1 MIKNQNYR
9 IVQLGVGKYTKV
21 YCMELDTDKK
31 VAVKVLKP
39 EYERNK
45 FFQDQLIKEAR
56 IGMQIK
62 HASVRK
68 VLDIIHN
75 DEDNT
80 YQIMMEYLEG
90 YNMQEYIQ
98 NFGSIPENQVAE
110 WLKSIIPALIETH
123 RKGIVHGLLKPGN
136 LIIDP
141 KGKLKIC
148 DFKGAYFESEL
159 FPENVDADD
168 ILFLSPEQ
176 IQHIGPISQSSD
188 IYTLGVTIYTLLSGR
203 DPYDAKN
210 ADVDEIRLRILNE
223 PLPFVEKASLKLNSI
238 IQAATAK
245 NPKERFPLLESMLE
259 ELDGGEFRKKD
270 QLTEDDLFSVDK
282 EALMTNIEDL
292 SISGKVDDPKTDNI
306 APKKIKPFPTARP
319 INALIKEDDQTD
331 KISEGANLISDPG
344 QPSLELNETSDLKN
358 SDNIKADKIEDETL
372 SVSTV
377 IVTENDESKS
387 GVISLEDRA
396 QAVWDRLGV
405 TKSDT
410 EPTVSKVSVVKT
422 TNIRIEKNDKKI
434 VSDSPTRSDLNPVI
448 EKPEPFILIEKQ
460 DGDKEINNG
469 DKSKDIGDKIEP
481 VHKPELIEDKVSSA
495 TENKPVEKNALP
507 ASDLLQDKANKI
519 VVRPIPISN
528 KPKEKEF
535 AIEGDNIEQDQ
546 TIGKKNKWF
555 LPSLLVIGF
564 LVGGYFLYDAL
575 IKSQKND
582 IVITQIDTPTIEKA
596 EINENLAQEINSI
609 EVATADSLISA
620 DSTLNL
626 EDLEKAKLAKIKE
639 LEALKKKRQ
648 EEKEKEAANA
658 VDLSKIEILSPY
670 IGLIAP
676 YRYKNLIGF
685 ISKEGKIIVKPKY
698 NDILNFNNGLAPVN
712 ENGKWGFVNTSGE
725 EVIKP
730 KYNEIFGFSKGLAG
744 VKKDGKWGFIGSTGN
759 TVVPFNYDVVTDFA
773 DGLAGVRKN
782 GKWGF
787 VNKKGVEAIACQFD
801 NAWSFKDGL
810 AGVEKNN
817 KWGFI
822 NKSGVSVID
831 LKYGQVNNF
840 IEGFACVEKNGKY
853 GFINK
858 EGVEV
863 ISCEYEAAKPFK
875 NGTARVF
882 YQGKWIYINKSGK
895 CVRDCN

>member
-1 MIKNQNYR
+1 
-9 IVQLGVGKYTKV
+9 
-21 YCMELDTDKK
+21 MELDTDKK

-62 HASVRK
+62 HTSVRK
-68 VLDIIHN
+68 VLDIVHN
-75 DEDNT
+75 DEDNS

-98 NFGSIPENQVAE
+98 NFGSIPEKQVTE

-282 EALMTNIEDL
+282 EPLMTNIDDL
-292 SISGKVDDPKTDNI
+292 SISGKVDEPKTDNI

-331 KISEGANLISDPG
+331 KLSEVANLIADPG

-358 SDNIKADKIEDETL
+358 SDNIKVDKIEDETP

-377 IVTENDESKS
+377 ILTEKDESKS

-410 EPTVSKVSVVKT
+410 EPTVSKVPVVKT

-434 VSDSPTRSDLNPVI
+434 VSDSPTNSDLNPVI
-448 EKPEPFILIEKQ
+448 EKPEPVILIEKQ

-469 DKSKDIGDKIEP
+469 HKSKDIGDKIEA

-528 KPKEKEF
+528 KAKVEEF
-535 AIEGDNIEQDQ
+535 AMEGDNIEQDQ

-596 EINENLAQEINSI
+596 EINENVAQEINSI

-626 EDLEKAKLAKIKE
+626 EDLEKSKLAKIKE

-712 ENGKWGFVNTSGE
+712 E
-725 EVIKP
+725 
-730 KYNEIFGFSKGLAG
+730 
-744 VKKDGKWGFIGSTGN
+744 
-759 TVVPFNYDVVTDFA
+759 
-773 DGLAGVRKN
+773 N

>member
-1 MIKNQNYR
+1 MQYYPFWDHQPCPI
-9 IVQLGVGKYTKV
+9 
-21 YCMELDTDKK
+21 
-31 VAVKVLKP
+31 
-39 EYERNK
+39 
-45 FFQDQLIKEAR
+45 LI
-56 IGMQIK
+56 
-62 HASVRK
+62 
-68 VLDIIHN
+68 
-75 DEDNT
+75 
-80 YQIMMEYLEG
+80 
-90 YNMQEYIQ
+90 
-98 NFGSIPENQVAE
+98 
-110 WLKSIIPALIETH
+110 
-123 RKGIVHGLLKPGN
+123 N
-136 LIIDP
+136 LQ
-141 KGKLKIC
+141 C
-148 DFKGAYFESEL
+148 
-159 FPENVDADD
+159 
-168 ILFLSPEQ
+168 
-176 IQHIGPISQSSD
+176 SS
-188 IYTLGVTIYTLLSGR
+188 S
-203 DPYDAKN
+203 
-210 ADVDEIRLRILNE
+210 E
-223 PLPFVEKASLKLNSI
+223 PLCQLK
-238 IQAATAK
+238 
-245 NPKERFPLLESMLE
+245 
-259 ELDGGEFRKKD
+259 
-270 QLTEDDLFSVDK
+270 
-282 EALMTNIEDL
+282 
-292 SISGKVDDPKTDNI
+292 
-306 APKKIKPFPTARP
+306 
-319 INALIKEDDQTD
+319 
-331 KISEGANLISDPG
+331 
-344 QPSLELNETSDLKN
+344 
-358 SDNIKADKIEDETL
+358 
-372 SVSTV
+372 
-377 IVTENDESKS
+377 
-387 GVISLEDRA
+387 
-396 QAVWDRLGV
+396 
-405 TKSDT
+405 
-410 EPTVSKVSVVKT
+410 
-422 TNIRIEKNDKKI
+422 RIEKNDKKI

-712 ENGKWGFVNTSGE
+712 ENGKWGFVN
-725 EVIKP
+725 
-730 KYNEIFGFSKGLAG
+730 
-744 VKKDGKWGFIGSTGN
+744 
-759 TVVPFNYDVVTDFA
+759 
-773 DGLAGVRKN
+773 
-782 GKWGF
+782 
-787 VNKKGVEAIACQFD
+787 KKGVEAIACQFD

>member
-1 MIKNQNYR
+1 
-9 IVQLGVGKYTKV
+9 
-21 YCMELDTDKK
+21 MELDTDKK

-39 EYERNK
+39 EYEKNK

-62 HASVRK
+62 HPSARK
-68 VLDIIHN
+68 VFDIVHN

-98 NFGSIPENQVAE
+98 NFGSIPEKQVSE
-110 WLKSIIPALIETH
+110 WLKAIIPALIETH

-159 FPENVDADD
+159 FPEDVDADD

-188 IYTLGVTIYTLLSGR
+188 IYTLGVTIYTLLTGR

-223 PLPFVEKASLKLNSI
+223 PLPFVDKASLKLNSI

-270 QLTEDDLFSVDK
+270 QLTEDDLFSVIN
-282 EALMTNIEDL
+282 EVPTVLMEDL
-292 SISGKVDDPKTDNI
+292 SASAKVDDPKTLKI
-306 APKKIKPFPTARP
+306 EPKEIKHFPLSRP
-319 INALIKEDDQTD
+319 INALIKDDNKTD
-331 KISEGANLISDPG
+331 KLNEANDLISDPN
-344 QPSLELNETSDLKN
+344 QPSLDTPEPSDLIVLQEDKVLQAEAN
-358 SDNIKADKIEDETL
+358 EASSPSDIVISDKVDNKGAE
-372 SVSTV
+372 
-377 IVTENDESKS
+377 
-387 GVISLEDRA
+387 ISLEERA
-396 QAVWDRLGV
+396 QAVWDRLGIP
-405 TKSDT
+405 KSDI
-410 EPTVSKVSVVKT
+410 EPTVSKVPVVQS
-422 TNIRIEKNDKKI
+422 TNIRIENNDKKI
-434 VSDSPTRSDLNPVI
+434 NKSNVSKSDPKVLI
-448 EKPEPFILIEKQ
+448 DKHEPAKVLDGQ
-460 DGDKEINNG
+460 DLVKEIKKEETFKE
-469 DKSKDIGDKIEP
+469 DESKDVP
-481 VHKPELIEDKVSSA
+481 LIKDTR
-495 TENKPVEKNALP
+495 TE
-507 ASDLLQDKANKI
+507 
-519 VVRPIPISN
+519 
-528 KPKEKEF
+528 
-535 AIEGDNIEQDQ
+535 DNIESKSIEISTSKNTSQDPAQ
-546 TIGKKNKWF
+546 GQKTMDNSPRPIILADKTIAKVAVNEEVGSEEDEIIRKKNKWF
-555 LPSLLVIGF
+555 LPSLLIIGL
-564 LVGGYFLYDAL
+564 LVGGYFLYDTF
-575 IKSQKND
+575 IKSQNSD
-582 IVITQIDTPTIEKA
+582 IVVTQIELPKTEIASISDNVSAETSIIE
-596 EINENLAQEINSI
+596 E
-609 EVATADSLISA
+609 ATADSLIQA

-639 LEALKKKRQ
+639 LETLKKKRQ

-658 VDLSKIEILSPY
+658 IDLAKIEILSPY
-670 IGLIAP
+670 IGQIAP

-685 ISKEGKIIVKPKY
+685 ISKEGKIIIKPKY

-712 ENGKWGFVNTSGE
+712 ENGKWGFVNSSGE

-744 VKKDGKWGFIGSTGN
+744 AKKDGKWGFIGSSGN

-787 VNKKGVEAIACQFD
+787 VNKNGVEAIQCQFD

-840 IEGFACVEKNGKY
+840 IEGYACVEKNGKY